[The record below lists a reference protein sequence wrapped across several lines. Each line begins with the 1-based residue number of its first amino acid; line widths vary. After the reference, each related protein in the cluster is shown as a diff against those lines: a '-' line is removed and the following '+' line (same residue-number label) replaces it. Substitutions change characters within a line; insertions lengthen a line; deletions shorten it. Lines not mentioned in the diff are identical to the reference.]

1 MGRGQGASAPQ
12 CGFWVAV
19 GLPRRKGSRW
29 EPVGKSKM
37 DEGLSTPY
45 PQGKSLEGVRTL
57 GGHQQLCAPR
67 SRAGAAW

>member
-1 MGRGQGASAPQ
+1 MGRADLINEQSIAAREDLRNGREQVGAS
-12 CGFWVAV
+12 G
-19 GLPRRKGSRW
+19 
-29 EPVGKSKM
+29 ESKM